1 MTHKVTVIGGGELPA
16 PPHGD
21 QNSGL
26 PRRPRVVTAIQPPAL
41 PPVNSGAVATPAAP
55 VPRVPH
61 AVSRV
66 AVGDASAVPVV
77 PSVPV
82 AHATKPAAVAGDV
95 RMVSVSMEQLRSRFP
110 GATAE
115 SLDGARDVLASTA
128 PTAHNGVD
136 WLSFGLDAQGVVNAL
151 LKEQIKLF
159 ESPARREA
167 EVLLSRL
174 HQMLVDVLEA
184 LEGGLFR
191 KAARVVWQNHS
202 AEFGQLETLLT
213 ANLKAMRGLLDK
225 AVSLETRRENARE
238 DLVAF
243 DLAGQYL
250 LDSLVRG
257 DEAPLLQSRLA
268 ALLASQSL
276 AEENRL
282 LLDSHIAALR
292 QLVLHVQDSIF
303 VRMVAVASQISALP
317 EKPNETERFV
327 VREALGELTQLF
339 ERSKQWL

>member
-1 MTHKVTVIGGGELPA
+1 MTHKVTVIGGELPA

-21 QNSGL
+21 QDSGL
-26 PRRPRVVTAIQPPAL
+26 PRRPRVVTAMQPSAL
-41 PPVNSGAVATPAAP
+41 PPLNSGAVATPAAS
-55 VPRVPH
+55 VLRVPH
-61 AVSRV
+61 AVSRM
-66 AVGDASAVPVV
+66 AVGVAAVLVA
-77 PSVPV
+77 PSVHV
-82 AHATKPAAVAGDV
+82 AHATKPATVAGDV
-95 RMVSVSMEQLRSRFP
+95 RMVAVSVEQLRNRFP
-110 GATAE
+110 DATTE
-115 SLDGARDVLASTA
+115 SLEDARDVLASTA
-128 PTAHNGVD
+128 PTAHTGVD

-174 HQMLVDVLEA
+174 HRMLVDVLEA

-202 AEFGQLETLLT
+202 AEFRQLEPLLT
-213 ANLKAMRGLLDK
+213 ANVKTLRVLLEKAI
-225 AVSLETRRENARE
+225 ALETRRANARKN
-238 DLVAF
+238 LVAS

-250 LDSLVRG
+250 LETVVRG
-257 DEAPLLQSRLA
+257 DEAPLLQSRVA

-282 LLDSHIAALR
+282 LLDTHIAALR
-292 QLVLHVQDSIF
+292 QLVLHIQDSIF
-303 VRMVAVASQISALP
+303 VRLAAVASQISALP
-317 EKPNETERFV
+317 DKPNETERFV
-327 VREALGELTQLF
+327 ARESLGELTQLF

>member
-21 QNSGL
+21 QDSGL
-26 PRRPRVVTAIQPPAL
+26 PRRPRVVTAIQPTAL
-41 PPVNSGAVATPAAP
+41 PPVNFGAAAPPAAP
-55 VPRVPH
+55 VLRVPH

-66 AVGDASAVPVV
+66 AVGVAPAAPVA

-95 RMVSVSMEQLRSRFP
+95 RMVAVSVELLRNRFP
-110 GATAE
+110 DAPAE
-115 SLDGARDVLASTA
+115 SLEAARNVLASTA
-128 PTAHNGVD
+128 PTAHTGVD
-136 WLSFGLDAQGVVNAL
+136 WLSFGLDSQGVVNAL

-174 HQMLVDVLEA
+174 HRMLVDVLEA

-202 AEFGQLETLLT
+202 AEFLQIEPLLT
-213 ANLKAMRGLLDK
+213 ANVKALRGLLEK
-225 AVSLETRRENARE
+225 AVALETRRETARQ
-238 DLVAF
+238 DLVAH

-250 LDSLVRG
+250 METIVRG
-257 DEAPLLQSRLA
+257 DEAPLLQSRVA

-282 LLDSHIAALR
+282 LLDTHIAALR
-292 QLVLHVQDSIF
+292 QLVLHIQDSIF
-303 VRMVAVASQISALP
+303 VRLAAVASQISALP
-317 EKPNETERFV
+317 DKPNETERFV
-327 VREALGELTQLF
+327 AREALGELTQLF